1 MELAITPIMSAE
13 YTRRRYAAVHGLF
26 LTHELNRP
34 AAVSARV
41 VDVRIH
47 LVQHWTG
54 PLTDGTIESVEYVLG
69 VHFTPPTRLI
79 TDPTG
84 GYVLEESIYYSVL
97 VLARVRFKDGGEPLL
112 LEHYVHLAPG
122 TPSASDAPGS

>member
-1 MELAITPIMSAE
+1 MDAE
-13 YTRRRYAAVHGLF
+13 RKRRYAAVRGLF

-34 AAVSARV
+34 PAGSGRF

-47 LVQHWTG
+47 LVQHLAG

-84 GYVLEESIYYSVL
+84 GYVLEESIYDSVL
-97 VLARVRFKDGGEPLL
+97 VLARVRFKDGAEPLL
-112 LEHYVHLAPG
+112 LEHYVHLAEG
-122 TPSASDAPGS
+122 TSSASAAPGS